1 MTVLLTTLLALLL
14 LFLIL
19 QDAFEVMLLPRRVA
33 RRLRLVRVFFRLGW
47 SVWSGLAARIPPG
60 PGRERLLSVF
70 GPLSMMA
77 LFSLWAVGF
86 ILSFG
91 LLLWAAQDAG
101 GPHPPNPLIDQLYLS
116 GVTFFTLGYGDIVP
130 VNHSGRFLA
139 IVEAGTGFSL
149 IAMVIS
155 YLPVLYQLFARR
167 ETHVILLDSRAGS
180 PPTAGT
186 LLRRHAGP
194 GGPHQLDRLMQAWE
208 IWAAELLES
217 HMSYPMLAYYR
228 SQHDNQSW
236 LAAVAAVID
245 SCALILVAS
254 PPDSPTAPSLL
265 QARMTFAMLRQLLLE
280 MTRSFDI
287 LPDRD
292 AGTGRLD
299 AAAYAHLAA
308 RIESPGWTAAPDT
321 EPLLAALRTTYEP
334 LLSSL
339 SSYLLVP
346 LPGLFPDADADDHW
360 DQGARGT
367 LARRLIEELAART
380 DPDPTPGSVW
390 RSVRS
395 RLKLPPG

>member
-139 IVEAGTGFSL
+139 IVVAGTGFSL

-180 PPTAGT
+180 PPT
-186 LLRRHAGP
+186 
-194 GGPHQLDRLMQAWE
+194 
-208 IWAAELLES
+208 
-217 HMSYPMLAYYR
+217 
-228 SQHDNQSW
+228 
-236 LAAVAAVID
+236 
-245 SCALILVAS
+245 
-254 PPDSPTAPSLL
+254 
-265 QARMTFAMLRQLLLE
+265 
-280 MTRSFDI
+280 
-287 LPDRD
+287 
-292 AGTGRLD
+292 
-299 AAAYAHLAA
+299 
-308 RIESPGWTAAPDT
+308 
-321 EPLLAALRTTYEP
+321 
-334 LLSSL
+334 SL
-339 SSYLLVP
+339 SE
-346 LPGLFPDADADDHW
+346 A
-360 DQGARGT
+360 
-367 LARRLIEELAART
+367 
-380 DPDPTPGSVW
+380 
-390 RSVRS
+390 S
-395 RLKLPPG
+395 RL